1 MEKMKVKM
9 VQKQG
14 GLYYPQIETK
24 EVVNVV
30 ESVVKRNCLFQR
42 GALIGVLS
50 VVGEEMKRL
59 LNEGYIVEVPGVGK
73 FYPFAIGKGVRKEE
87 ADVVPDYKLK
97 IVYRMCK

>member
-1 MEKMKVKM
+1 MI
-9 VQKQG
+9 QRNG

-50 VVGEEMKRL
+50 DVGEEMKRL
-59 LNEGYIVEVPGVGK
+59 LNQGYIVELPGIGK
-73 FYPFAIGKGVRKEE
+73 FYPFAKGRGGKRR
-87 ADVVPDYKLK
+87 
-97 IVYRMCK
+97 YRCRA

>member
-1 MEKMKVKM
+1 MI
-9 VQKQG
+9 QRNG
-14 GLYYPQIETK
+14 GLYYPQIVTK

-50 VVGEEMKRL
+50 DVGEEMKRL

-73 FYPFAIGKGVRKEE
+73 FYPFAIGKGVRKEV